1 MFAHT
6 RYIVDHSIYLSWHQ
20 FICSRRHLEAQRR
33 HPADRRGTTCEVW
46 KHVAVYG
53 NIFTSTRVQTCSVT
67 PALLGS
73 VRECSHARSL
83 TEQNT
88 ERFVL
93 STCTDVFKLGLN
105 LSGDEESR
113 LHPPRRSG
121 RRAGLRFDALTLQ
134 RLCKSYQDTTAER
147 HRCNTEWICDLR
159 KHDFEEN
166 SSRNQQSMAVPGES
180 LS

>member
-1 MFAHT
+1 M
-6 RYIVDHSIYLSWHQ
+6 
-20 FICSRRHLEAQRR
+20 
-33 HPADRRGTTCEVW
+33 DRRGITREVW

-53 NIFTSTRVQTCSVT
+53 NIFTSTRVRTCSVT
-67 PALLGS
+67 PSVAHLGL
-73 VRECSHARSL
+73 VREGSHARSL

-88 ERFVL
+88 EGFVS
-93 STCTDVFKLGLN
+93 STCTDVFKLGPN
-105 LSGDEESR
+105 LSSDEVSR
-113 LHPPRRSG
+113 LQSS

-134 RLCKSYQDTTAER
+134 GLCKSYQNTTAER